1 VWFWCGVVACDFV
14 ACLILTPVL
23 LLKTD
28 EIAMEKLGPMIAQFG
43 ALTVAPTD
51 CHDGSKGVLLS
62 FVSPNNA
69 VQMMVPAEA
78 LSMDF
83 STLLQS
89 FEVSLGL
96 GFDFKDCLNLDG
108 PALVEE
114 FSKVVSF
121 SVKGEINKGALKHA
135 REVAAAMMGAE
146 ADPVKFIGLFANLAR
161 ANVSLEFDSFADL
174 IDVVGK
180 DKIAAVVNIPGKMKE
195 NQAQMATA
203 FGAKIPMM
211 EAQLGMEAAQ
221 IKEMYADIQGCL
233 GGVASVTAASTLGV
247 RATLTFKNFNVFCMC
262 KLWFVCC
269 SCLLPPTNIW
279 SSLYFNC
286 LLFFYSLSHPLPQI
300 HLGKKWMRSEN
311 HCPALMN
318 KLQQPQQKRKK

>member
-28 EIAMEKLGPMIAQFG
+28 DIAMEKLGPMIAQFG

-78 LSMDF
+78 LPMDF

-221 IKEMYADIQGCL
+221 TKEMYADIQGCL
-233 GGVASVTAASTLGV
+233 GGVASVTAATTLGV
-247 RATLTFKNFNVFCMC
+247 RATFTFKNFNVFCMC

-269 SCLLPPTNIW
+269 SCLLPPTNICC
-279 SSLYFNC
+279 SVF
-286 LLFFYSLSHPLPQI
+286 
-300 HLGKKWMRSEN
+300 
-311 HCPALMN
+311 
-318 KLQQPQQKRKK
+318 